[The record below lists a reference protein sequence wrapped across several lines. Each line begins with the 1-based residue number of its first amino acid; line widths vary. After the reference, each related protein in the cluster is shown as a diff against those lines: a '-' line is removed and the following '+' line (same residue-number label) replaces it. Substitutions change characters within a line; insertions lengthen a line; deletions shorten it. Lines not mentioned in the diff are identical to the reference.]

1 MDQLVLHHPLLASR
15 IERWRTAAGDGLEL
29 AGLVAAQVRATGRHH
44 LGEPLLA
51 ALEDLQHRHRGHD
64 AFLDA
69 YLDCI
74 LARRQDR
81 FGNQT
86 YLALPLLDRILADP
100 SSDLDPE
107 RLSALLVADVIR
119 HEARPASLE
128 RTGPTTQRKRIQH
141 AARIVAAIDPDS
153 CPVPPRTTAG
163 EWLALTVQPVSTEHD
178 EYFFIRALQTHELV
192 FTTLTAE
199 LHRATRALRHGRIG
213 AATAAVGRAN
223 VVFERATLLFRMVAT
238 MRAADFHAFRV
249 YTDGAS
255 AIQSEAYKRFELAC
269 GRPAAARLAS
279 DAFTNVPAVRAEA
292 SRQDNLSD
300 AYLDLRRQGRVD
312 PAAGAALEAA
322 TAELE
327 AAHQRWK
334 TTHHGLASKI
344 LDEAPGSGHTTGAP
358 YLREC
363 LGNRLFTAATPDD
376 GARLAS

>member
-1 MDQLVLHHPLLASR
+1 MDQLALHHPRLASE
-15 IERWRTAAGDGLEL
+15 IERWHTGAGDGLGL
-29 AGLVAAQVRATGRHH
+29 ARLVTAQVRATGRHH

-51 ALEDLQHRHRGHD
+51 ALEDLQRRHRGRD

-69 YLDCI
+69 FLDCI
-74 LARRQDR
+74 LARRRDR

-100 SSDLDPE
+100 GSGLDPE
-107 RLSALLVADVIR
+107 RLSAMLVADVIR

-128 RTGPTTQRKRIQH
+128 RTGPTTQRKRLQH
-141 AARIVAAIDPDS
+141 AARIVAAIDPAL
-153 CPVPPRTTAG
+153 CPMAPRTTAG

-178 EYFFIRALQTHELV
+178 EYFFIRALQTHEMV

-199 LHRATRALRHGRIG
+199 LHRATRALRHGRVG
-213 AATAAVGRAN
+213 AATAAVDRAN

-249 YTDGAS
+249 HTDGAS

-269 GRPAAARLAS
+269 GRPPAARLAS
-279 DAFTNVPAVRAEA
+279 DAFTNVPVVRAEA

-312 PAAGAALEAA
+312 PVAGAALEAA

-344 LDEAPGSGHTTGAP
+344 LDAAPGSGHTAGAP
-358 YLREC
+358 YLRQC
-363 LGNRLFTAATPDD
+363 LGNRLFTAPSPGGSAQ
-376 GARLAS
+376 LAS